1 MKKSL
6 LILGLTTSVALFSG
20 CAVSGTGPGM
30 IFTANTTPVTAT
42 NASDVSKEGEA
53 TCTNI
58 LGIIA
63 IGNCSVNKAAASAGI
78 KEIKSVDTRN
88 NGILGIFATTT
99 TIVKGN

>member
-6 LILGLTTSVALFSG
+6 LALGLAASAALFGG
-20 CAVSGTGPGM
+20 CAVSGTGPGI
-30 IFTANTTPVTAT
+30 IFTSNTTPVTAT
-42 NASDVSKEGEA
+42 NAGAVSKEGEA

-63 IGNCSVNKAAASAGI
+63 LGNCSVNKAAAAGGI
-78 KEIKSVDTRN
+78 NEIKSVDTRN
-88 NGILGIFATTT
+88 TGILGIFATTT